1 MAQEIA
7 NGTDFTNLDISEID
21 AKEFALYIGK
31 NYVQERR

>member
-21 AKEFALYIGK
+21 EFALYIGK
-31 NYVQERR
+31 NYVDDNLI